1 MRATLSRIWAESDGR
16 LGLTCTV
23 AVVLFAL
30 LGPILSPDPNVIDV
44 TARFQG
50 PSFAHLLGTDNLG
63 RDQLARVSLGTRTAF
78 LYALIIVAVAGVV
91 GLALGIVMGIAGGWV
106 DRLGSAVFDIV
117 SAFPP
122 LILAF
127 GLIALYGSSPSVF
140 LILAAAVF
148 MPNFGRAARART
160 LSLRNQS
167 FIEAERLLGVS
178 PARIMAVHILPN
190 VMPAVLVM
198 GSMLIPSVI
207 TFEAGLSFLGLG
219 VKPPAASLGTIIK
232 EGYQFL
238 NQSPWT
244 AINACVVLAIGTLG
258 STLLG
263 ETLRRVLDPTV
274 SRR

>member
-1 MRATLSRIWAESDGR
+1 MTSLVARIWAEPEGR
-16 LGLTCTV
+16 LGLIFTV
-23 AVVLFAL
+23 AIVAFAVFGPVV
-30 LGPILSPDPNVIDV
+30 SPDPNQIDV
-44 TARFQG
+44 ANRFLG
-50 PSFAHLLGTDNLG
+50 PNLQHPLGTDNLG

-78 LYALIIVAVAGVV
+78 FYALVIIGAAGFF
-91 GLALGIVMGIAGGWV
+91 GSALGIAVGMVGGWA
-106 DRLGSAVFDIV
+106 DRIGTAVFDIA

-127 GLIALYGSSPSVF
+127 GLIALYGSSPTVF
-140 LILAAAVF
+140 MTLAAIVF
-148 MPNFGRAARART
+148 APSFGRAARAQA

-167 FIEAERLLGVS
+167 FVEAERLLGVH
-178 PARIMAVHILPN
+178 PARIMTFHILPN
-190 VMPAVLVM
+190 VIPAVLVM

-232 EGYQFL
+232 DGYQFL

-244 AINACVVLAIGTLG
+244 AINACVVLAIATLG

-263 ETLRRVLDPTV
+263 EALRRALDPKV
-274 SRR
+274 SLR